1 MPLSQRLS
9 MSMIHC
15 DGVNN
20 QSYFCEYGH
29 CCGESQCCSYYY
41 ELWWFWLV
49 WAIIFI
55 LCFCCICHHRRTK
68 HRMQQQQRQH
78 EINLIAY
85 REAHNYPSV
94 PFYFRKYTK
103 SLNFALVKPAD
114 TLMWISI
121 EIV

>member
-1 MPLSQRLS
+1 SLTQ
-9 MSMIHC
+9 C
-15 DGVNN
+15 EGVNN

-41 ELWWFWLV
+41 EVWWFWLV
-49 WAIIFI
+49 WVIILI

-85 REAHNYPSV
+85 REAHNFPSV
-94 PFYFRKYTK
+94 PFYFSKIHLHTLCLCIMQASVLNK
-103 SLNFALVKPAD
+103 GVSESLTDVSL
-114 TLMWISI
+114 
-121 EIV
+121 